1 MSLWRRATGPALS
14 APQKERIARWRALP
28 AFDGDALFEQAR
40 WCVVDVE
47 SSGLDV
53 HRDRLIAI
61 GAVPVEVKHVA
72 IAEAFHRLLR
82 QQGASSTENILIH
95 RISGTEQLSGDE
107 PAGVLLDFLQLV
119 GNSPLVAFHAR
130 FDETMIRRAL
140 QNVLGVRMRHRWL
153 DLAVLA
159 PALDREAP
167 ATRRGLDDWLARY
180 QIVPLQRHN
189 ALADALATA
198 QLLQVMFERA
208 RAQGIKTVFE
218 LFALTGNQ
226 RWLGGQE
233 G

>member
-1 MSLWRRATGPALS
+1 MTLWRRAIGPTLLALR
-14 APQKERIARWRALP
+14 RIDRWRARP
-28 AFDGDALFEQAR
+28 AFDGDAPFEQAR

-61 GAVPVEVKHVA
+61 GAVPIEAKRVM
-72 IAEAFHRLLR
+72 IAEAFHRHLR
-82 QQGASSTENILIH
+82 QQGASSAENILIH
-95 RISGTEQLSGDE
+95 RISGTEQLAGDE
-107 PAGVLLDFLQLV
+107 PAEVLRDFLQRI
-119 GNSPLVAFHAR
+119 GSSPLVAFHAR
-130 FDETMIRRAL
+130 FDEMMIRRAM

-159 PALDREAP
+159 PALDPETLA
-167 ATRRGLDDWLARY
+167 ARRGLDDWLDRY
-180 QIVPLQRHN
+180 HIVPFQRHN

-208 RAQGIKTVFE
+208 RAQGITTVSE
-218 LFALTGNQ
+218 LFVLAENQ
-226 RWLGGQE
+226 RWLGGRE